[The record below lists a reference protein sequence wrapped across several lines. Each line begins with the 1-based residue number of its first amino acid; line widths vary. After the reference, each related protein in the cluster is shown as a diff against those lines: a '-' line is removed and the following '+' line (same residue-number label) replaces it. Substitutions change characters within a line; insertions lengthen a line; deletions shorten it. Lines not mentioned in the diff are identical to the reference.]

1 MRRNGIGRIA
11 LAVFAACG
19 KGKTLESVEVTAQPD
34 KSLYKIDEAF
44 VPTGARLT
52 ATYTDK
58 STKVIEVTEEMC
70 SEVDNRRLEAGDGK
84 LHRKGS
90 DKNCDNDG
98 DGCRRGNFGTIHRG
112 ERCGQKY
119 AYSEIQAYAGA

>member
-1 MRRNGIGRIA
+1 MKKKIIALVLTLLSA

-52 ATYTDK
+52 ATYTCLLYTSPSPRD
-58 STKVIEVTEEMC
+58 
-70 SEVDNRRLEAGDGK
+70 
-84 LHRKGS
+84 
-90 DKNCDNDG
+90 
-98 DGCRRGNFGTIHRG
+98 RG
-112 ERCGQKY
+112 
-119 AYSEIQAYAGA
+119 